1 MAPDSV
7 APPEL
12 SFLRQSQKDSRV
24 DERGEGRVE
33 VLLQVL
39 LQQALVRKVFLK
51 TQQDHRD
58 VSAPRGSDR
67 PYAVHLEPNAT

>member
-12 SFLRQSQKDSRV
+12 SLLRQSQKDSRM
-24 DERGEGRVE
+24 DDRGEGRVE

-39 LQQALVRKVFLK
+39 LQQALVRKMLLK
-51 TQQDHRD
+51 TQQDHCD
-58 VSAPRGSDR
+58 ASASNR
-67 PYAVHLEPNAT
+67 PAQFIWSKC

>member
-12 SFLRQSQKDSRV
+12 PFLRQSQKDPGV
-24 DERGEGRVE
+24 DEGGEGRVE

-51 TQQDHRD
+51 TQQEHCDA
-58 VSAPRGSDR
+58 SAARGPAQVIWSQMLHD
-67 PYAVHLEPNAT
+67 